1 LKLDRALQREILE
14 FLSDHYAGLP
24 QQVFPDREMTD
35 EEDQKYTANLLYLEA
50 HGLIDSGLQQAMDG
64 DWMSSGARITARGL
78 DFLADDGGLTAIL
91 GTVTVKLHDET
102 IRELVATRIEQS
114 DLPVEQKRGLLNQ
127 LRELRGESIKHL
139 TMKLLDAG
147 LENAPK
153 ALPLIQKCLEGFPQ

>member
-1 LKLDRALQREILE
+1 LKLDRTLQREILE

-24 QQVFPDREMTD
+24 QDVFLDREMTE
-35 EEDQKYTANLLYLEA
+35 EEDAKYTSNLIYLEA
-50 HGLIDSGLQQAMDG
+50 HGLIDSGLQQGIDG
-64 DWMSSGARITARGL
+64 HWMSSGARITARGL

-102 IRELVATRIEQS
+102 IRELIASRIEQS
-114 DLPVEQKRGLLNQ
+114 DLSAEEKTGLLNQ
-127 LRELRGESIKHL
+127 LKDLRGESIKHL

-153 ALPLIQKCLEGFPQ
+153 ALPLIQKFLVNFS